1 MGAWMNG
8 TVFQFVVEEFELCVF
23 GIMVYFIILMC

>member
-8 TVFQFVVEEFELCVF
+8 TIFRFIVEGFGFCVF
-23 GIMVYFIILMC
+23 GIRVYFIILMC